1 MSEHVTMSEKEL
13 TRLKVM
19 EQVEEKRLLQ
29 REAAKKLKISER
41 HVRRILKS
49 YRQSGAAGLVSKRR
63 GKPSNNQMAGEV
75 KRQALD
81 LIYSQYHDFG
91 PTLAHEKL
99 TEVHGLELS
108 RETVRQLMIR
118 EGIWKAKK
126 ARKLVV
132 HQMRERRACL
142 GELVQLDGSPHKW
155 FEERGPACTL
165 LVYVDDATSRLM
177 ELYFTPGETTFSY
190 FAATRR
196 YMARH
201 GKPATFY
208 SDKNSIF
215 KVNIKNAL
223 TGSGMTQFGRAMK
236 ELDIEIICAN
246 TPQAKGRVE
255 RTIQILQDRLVKEMR
270 LRDISSIEAANEY
283 VTEFMKDYNARFSEE
298 PRSSHD
304 MHRTLL
310 PTEDL
315 ERVFT
320 LQEQRT
326 LSKNLTLQYKKVIY
340 QIQTPRPSYA
350 MRKASVTV
358 CERENDQIEIL
369 YKGHPLDYTI
379 FRNQHRQADEVNSK
393 SIDSK
398 LKKLHK
404 PAKDHPWRRY
414 GHRINGKPIKEVTQH
429 ESTAPSD

>member
-1 MSEHVTMSEKEL
+1 MSDKEV

-19 EQVEEKRLLQ
+19 QRLEEKRIKQ
-29 REAAKKLKISER
+29 SEAAKMLKISER
-41 HVRRILKS
+41 HVRRILRS

-63 GKPSNNQMAGEV
+63 GKPSNNQLKEEV
-75 KRQALD
+75 KQQALD
-81 LIYSQYHDFG
+81 LIYSHYHDFG

-99 TEVHGLELS
+99 TEKDGLKLS
-108 RETVRQLMIR
+108 VETVRRLMIA

-126 ARKLVV
+126 AKKLVV

-155 FEERGPACTL
+155 FEERGEACNL
-165 LVYVDDATSRLM
+165 LVFIDDATSRLM

-201 GKPATFY
+201 GKPVTFY

-215 KVNIKNAL
+215 KVNIPNAL

-255 RTIQILQDRLVKEMR
+255 RAIQVMQDRLVKEMR
-270 LRDISSIEAANEY
+270 LREISSIEAANEY
-283 VTEFMKDYNARFSEE
+283 AAEFIEDYNARFAEQ

-310 PTEDL
+310 PNEDL
-315 ERVFT
+315 ERIFT
-320 LQEQRT
+320 LQEQRI
-326 LSKNLTLQYKKVIY
+326 LSKNLTLQYKKVVY
-340 QIQTPRPSYA
+340 QIQTSRPSYA
-350 MRKASVTV
+350 MRKAPVTV
-358 CERENDQIEIL
+358 CEKDQDQIEIL

-379 FRNQHRQADEVNSK
+379 YQKQQRQADVVNSK
-393 SIDSK
+393 SIDYK
-398 LKKLHK
+398 LKKPHK
-404 PAKDHPWRRY
+404 PAKDHPWRSY
-414 GHRINGKPIKEVTQH
+414 GHRISGKPITEVAQY
-429 ESTAPSD
+429 EPGASSD